1 MTTLATLVVKLMGDT
16 SDFRAKAE
24 ETQGTVGKL
33 GGAFGNLGGVL
44 KVGLLGGVG
53 VAAGAVVG
61 LGAVLTDSVGEA
73 MAAQEVM
80 TQLESVLAST
90 GGAAGVTAAMATGLA
105 DSLSGVTRFEDDAIL
120 AGENLLLTFT
130 NIGSDV
136 FPTATETMLNM
147 SQALGQDLSSSA
159 VQLGKALNDPTQGMT
174 ALSRVGVS
182 FTEEQKNTIKA
193 LQESGDLMGAQT
205 IILDELGREFGGA
218 AEAAGGTFAG
228 QLDIMKNSLG
238 NVKEE
243 IGFALLPALTSLAQT
258 LGPVLMSAAQG
269 LANFLIT
276 TVVPALSTLFTWVAT
291 NLPPALQTLANFW
304 TNTLQPALAAVW
316 GFIQGSVIPILQTLF
331 EWLATNIPPAL
342 QTLADFWTNT
352 LQPALAAVW
361 EFIQTNVVPILQT
374 LFEWLATNIPPALQT
389 LADFWTNTL
398 QPAIA
403 GVWDFLQVH
412 VIPLFE
418 ALVNVYIAAL
428 KLALTLLAGIW
439 NTVLKPA
446 LEKVW
451 DFLQAH
457 VIPIF
462 QTLMTKLD
470 GPVSQAL
477 RDLAAL
483 LKGAFKKALEIVT
496 GLLDGVT
503 GAITGI
509 SGAIQDVID
518 WITRMAEKLGSI
530 KLPKWLTP
538 GSPTPFEI
546 GLLGIAAGLQ
556 EATSRTREFGG
567 ALGQLTAAA
576 PASLAELG
584 TIIQDIVA
592 WLTTLAGYFGDP
604 THGVVAAKAVVDAL
618 KPIFEGILP
627 LIDGVIAL
635 ADLTLPAQAAL
646 DQLDNFFALIA
657 DLVARMATLAPQFE
671 VEGVA
676 AAAVFAEA
684 AGKITSQLKALVDGF
699 TAVAGY
705 AGERIDPALDVL
717 IGQLQGTI
725 RKLLRVAPQFE
736 AEGVAAAAAFAQT
749 GALITNALKLLV
761 DGFTA
766 VAGYAGERIGPALDV
781 LIGQLQGTMRKLARA
796 AGEIDSDALTA
807 AAGLAAAGAG
817 ILQPLKT
824 MVDGFTAV
832 AEYAQGKMVKIGP
845 ALDVL
850 IGQLQGLVRKL
861 ARAAGELETQALPA
875 AIRLAA
881 AGGEIAKNMQAVVD
895 GLTAVGSYVVS
906 RKMDTSQAFVD
917 ALSALVGALETA
929 GKLFSEEGLAGAVAL
944 AEAAGKIGRQ
954 VENAIEGLLA
964 VAAYT
969 GQRLEYGAR
978 RFAED
983 AATMVNALAEAGK
996 GFSEEALRGAMD
1008 LAEAA
1013 GKIGDQIESSIA
1025 GMKAIMGYAGGLGI
1039 DAVTRLVN
1047 DLLMMV
1053 QGMARAANQI
1063 MTANGL
1069 EAAMAL
1075 AEVAGKIGSS
1085 VEATAQGLVAV
1096 MGYAGGLTQEAID
1109 RFVADMVLL
1118 VQGLVLASSQISAE
1132 GLAAARTLG
1141 EAAGVIGDGVV
1152 SMQDA
1157 LVAITDYKPP
1167 NPARFD
1173 EFAAD
1178 VYTMIEKLRI
1188 VASVLGEDAIKQA
1201 VAFATA
1207 GATIYQA
1214 IEDGIDSV
1222 LGITSSGGM
1231 GGVAAAM
1238 QEMVG
1243 HVASAVGSMATE
1255 FSTLVDDAYD
1265 FGQGWVDGIM
1275 DGLNSRLDD
1284 LEELMA
1290 YIRGLFPSS
1299 PAKYGAW
1306 RDLPD
1311 GRGVGEAFTAA
1322 MAGAVESGSASVASA
1337 LGGLRGAFAGGSDG
1351 WGAPGGAGGG
1361 GIYVTV
1367 NVAGDGDPR
1376 AIQDATRLGVME
1388 AARAVGL
1395 A

>member
-1 MTTLATLVVKLMGDT
+1 MTTLATLVVKLVGDT

-33 GGAFGNLGGVL
+33 GGAFGNLGGAL

-53 VAAGAVVG
+53 VAAGAVAG

-80 TQLESVLAST
+80 AQLESVLAST
-90 GGAAGVTAAMATGLA
+90 GGAAGVTAEMATGLA

-130 NIGSDV
+130 NIGSNV

-159 VQLGKALNDPTQGMT
+159 VQLGKALNDPVQGMT

-182 FTEEQKNTIKA
+182 FTEEQKATIKA

-205 IILDELGREFGGA
+205 VILDELGKEFGGA
-218 AEAAGGTFAG
+218 AEAAGQTFAG

-243 IGFALLPALTSLAQT
+243 VGFALLPALTSLAQT
-258 LGPVLMSAAQG
+258 LGPMLMGAAQG

-276 TVVPALSTLFTWVAT
+276 TVVPALSTLFMWVAT
-291 NLPPALQTLANFW
+291 NLPPAIQTLANFW
-304 TNTLQPALAAVW
+304 NGTLKPALEVVWAFIQNNIIPILKTVVEVYIAAMKVQLAALAAVWDGVLKPALAAVW
-316 GFIQGSVIPILQTLF
+316 SFIQGSVIPILQEVFAWLSQNIPPALETLARYWEGTLKPALETVWSFIQTNLVPILQTVF

-342 QTLADFWTNT
+342 
-352 LQPALAAVW
+352 
-361 EFIQTNVVPILQT
+361 E
-374 LFEWLATNIPPALQT
+374 T

-398 QPAIA
+398 QPAIT
-403 GVWDFLQVH
+403 GVWEFIQTYLV
-412 VIPLFE
+412 PLFE
-418 ALVNVYIAAL
+418 ALVNVNIAAL
-428 KLALTLLAGIW
+428 KLALTILAGIW
-439 NTVLKPA
+439 ENVLKPA
-446 LEKVW
+446 LETVW
-451 DFLQAH
+451 QFVMEH
-457 VIPIF
+457 VAPIF
-462 QTLMTKLD
+462 VDLKAKLD
-470 GPVSQAL
+470 GPVSRAL
-477 RDLAAL
+477 RDFAAL
-483 LKGAFKKALEIVT
+483 LEGAFSVALAVVT
-496 GLLDGVT
+496 GLLEGVT
-503 GAITGI
+503 GAINGI
-509 SGAIQDVID
+509 TDAIGTVIEWFNNLKDAISNFTLPGWIQDALDLINGTGRAMSRVAAVD
-518 WITRMAEKLGSI
+518 A
-530 KLPKWLTP
+530 P
-538 GSPTPFEI
+538 GFM
-546 GLLGIAAGLQ
+546 
-556 EATSRTREFGG
+556 G
-567 ALGQLTAAA
+567 ALSGIEDV
-576 PASLAELG
+576 ASSVSNVLQAL
-584 TIIQDIVA
+584 VSA
-592 WLTTLAGYFGDP
+592 FSAVAGYAPQQIGP
-604 THGVVAAKAVVDAL
+604 TIDVLISQLQGVVFKL
-618 KPIFEGILP
+618 N
-627 LIDGVIAL
+627 
-635 ADLTLPAQAAL
+635 QAAL
-646 DQLDNFFALIA
+646 LLSQQGLGAALA
-657 DLVARMATLAPQFE
+657 L
-671 VEGVA
+671 
-676 AAAVFAEA
+676 AEA
-684 AGKITSQLKALVDGF
+684 AGAIVQPLQSMVQSF

-705 AGERIDPALDVL
+705 AEAKIGPAMNTL
-717 IGQLQGTI
+717 ISQLTGVVF
-725 RKLLRVAPQFE
+725 KLSRAAGLMDTQAL
-736 AEGVAAAAAFAQT
+736 AAAQMLATAGGEIAAP
-749 GALITNALKLLV
+749 LKSLV
-761 DGFTA
+761 EGLSA
-766 VAGYAGERIGPALDV
+766 VAVYAQGKMVRIGPALDV
-781 LIGQLQGTMRKLARA
+781 LIGQLQGM
-796 AGEIDSDALTA
+796 
-807 AAGLAAAGAG
+807 
-817 ILQPLKT
+817 
-824 MVDGFTAV
+824 
-832 AEYAQGKMVKIGP
+832 
-845 ALDVL
+845 
-850 IGQLQGLVRKL
+850 VRKL

-881 AGGEIAKNMQAVVD
+881 AGGEIGKNMQAVVD
-895 GLTAVGSYVVS
+895 GLNAVGSYVIS
-906 RKMDTSQAFVD
+906 KRADLSQAFVD
-917 ALSALVGALETA
+917 ALSALVRALEEA
-929 GKLFSEEGLAGAVAL
+929 GKLFSEDGLAGAVAL

-954 VENAIEGLLA
+954 VANAIEGLLA

-969 GQRLEYGAR
+969 GQRLEFGAR

-983 AATMVNALAEAGK
+983 ATVMVNALAEAGK
-996 GFSEEALRGAMD
+996 GFSEEALRAAMD

-1013 GKIGDQIESSIA
+1013 GKIGDEIESSVT
-1025 GMKAIMGYAGGLGI
+1025 GMKAIMAYAGGLGI

-1063 MTANGL
+1063 MTARGL
-1069 EAAMAL
+1069 EAAVAL
-1075 AEVAGKIGSS
+1075 AEVAGAIGDSIES
-1085 VEATAQGLVAV
+1085 TAAGLVAV

-1109 RFVADMVLL
+1109 LFVADMGLL
-1118 VQGLVLASSQISAE
+1118 VLGLALAASRISTD

-1152 SMQDA
+1152 SMNDA
-1157 LVAITDYKPP
+1157 LVAITDYAPP
-1167 NPARFD
+1167 DPTRFD

-1178 VYTMIEKLRI
+1178 VYTVIEKLRI
-1188 VASVLGEDAIKQA
+1188 VASVLGEDAIEQA
-1201 VAFATA
+1201 VLFATA

-1265 FGQGWVDGIM
+1265 FGQGWVDGMM
-1275 DGLNSRLDD
+1275 DGLNSRLGD
-1284 LEELMA
+1284 LEDLMA

-1299 PAKYGAW
+1299 PAKHGAW

-1311 GRGVGEAFTAA
+1311 GRGVGEAFTSA

-1337 LGGLRGAFAGGSDG
+1337 LGGLRSAFAGGSGD
-1351 WGAPGGAGGG
+1351 WAAAGLASGSG

-1388 AARAVGL
+1388 AARALGL